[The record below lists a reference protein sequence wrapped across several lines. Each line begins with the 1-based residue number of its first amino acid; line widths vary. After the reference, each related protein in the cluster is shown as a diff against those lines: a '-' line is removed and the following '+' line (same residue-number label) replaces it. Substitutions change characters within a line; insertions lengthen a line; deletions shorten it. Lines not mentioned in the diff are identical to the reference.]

1 MRKKIISFLLAAAV
15 TASCFTQTTIH
26 TTAASVKKETLQTTS
41 PYTNITY
48 THSDAFH
55 GMNIYNGIDVS
66 KYNTNVNWEKV
77 KAAGI
82 DFVFIRLGYRGYGI
96 SGKLCADTLFESH
109 ITGALSAGLKVGVYY
124 FTQALNTTEAKEEAD
139 YCIEKLKGYN
149 VTLPIVLDYE
159 FPNTG
164 NGYTGGRMYDA
175 KLTKAAATNNCKAF
189 CDTIKDSGYTP
200 MIYANKNDLT
210 NTIDGSALG
219 KSYNI
224 WLANYNAKSTY
235 TGTYQY
241 WQYTEKGTVDGISG
255 YTDCNFYYTG
265 TSLDEPAATPAP
277 SAKNVSISKATAESL
292 TSEIYTGKAITP
304 SPVLTYNG
312 QKLTPDTDYKVSYTD
327 NKQIGKA
334 TITITGL
341 GNYTGTKKLTFTIRP
356 AAVKSF
362 SATSTKQT
370 VSFKWKQN
378 KQATGYQIWRK
389 STYNSET
396 YEKIKTFKYNT
407 KLTYN
412 DTKLEADHE
421 YYYRIRSYTT
431 VNDKKYYSDYVDL
444 TVSTLPAG
452 NQARI
457 AKKTKL
463 YALPDLSGKKLV
475 TIPKSAVITYLGRTF
490 VDEKTQVYH
499 LSYIANGKAYTGY
512 APGTAKLT
520 FQE

>member
-1 MRKKIISFLLAAAV
+1 MRKKIISFLLAAALTV
-15 TASCFTQTTIH
+15 SCFTQTTIH
-26 TTAASVKKETLQTTS
+26 TSAASVKKDALQTTS
-41 PYTNITY
+41 SYTNITY
-48 THSDAFH
+48 THSDAFQ

-66 KYNTNVNWEKV
+66 KFNPTVDWEKV
-77 KAAGI
+77 KNAGI

-109 ITGALSAGLKVGVYY
+109 ITGALNAGLKVGVYY
-124 FTQALNTTEAKEEAD
+124 FTQALNNTEAKEEAN

-149 VTLPIVLDYE
+149 ITLPVVLDYE

-164 NGYTGGRMYDA
+164 NGFSGGRMYDA
-175 KLTKAAATNNCKAF
+175 KLSKSAATSNCKAF
-189 CDTIKDSGYTP
+189 CNTIQTAGYTP

-210 NTIDGSALG
+210 STIDGSSLG

-224 WLANYNAKSTY
+224 WLANYNAKASY
-235 TGTYQY
+235 TGAYQY

-255 YTDCNFYYTG
+255 YTDCNFWYTT
-265 TSLDEPAATPAP
+265 TSLNEPAATPAP
-277 SAKNVSISKATAESL
+277 SVKTVNISKAAAEPL
-292 TSEIYTGKAITP
+292 TPETYTGKLLTP

-312 QKLTPDTDYKVSYTD
+312 KKLTPDIDYKVSYTN

-334 TITITGL
+334 TITISGL

-356 AAVKSF
+356 TAVKSF
-362 SATSTKQT
+362 TATSTEET
-370 VSFKWKQN
+370 VSLNWKQN

-396 YEKIKTFKYNT
+396 YEKIKAFKYNT
-407 KLTYN
+407 KLTYS
-412 DTKLEADHE
+412 DTKLQADHE

-431 VNDKKYYSDYVDL
+431 VNDKKYYSDYVPL

-452 NQARI
+452 KQARTT
-457 AKKTKL
+457 KKTKL

-475 TIPKSAVITYLGRTF
+475 AIPKSTMITYLGRTF
-490 VDEKTQVYH
+490 VDEETQVYH

-512 APGTAKLT
+512 APITGKLT
-520 FQE
+520 FQD